1 MFARFENLPVA
12 DFRYR
17 ILFCGGVAPC
27 LGSTPYRGEAAL
39 PGSLRG
45 SLCEPPFG
53 MPRRLT
59 PRVNWRKEG
68 WEYYE
73 RYSPSQKA
81 GRG

>member
-1 MFARFENLPVA
+1 MLLVSKTYQSQTLDTEFCFAAVWRRVPGRPVSRGGRTSRISARFIV
-12 DFRYR
+12 R
-17 ILFCGGVAPC
+17 
-27 LGSTPYRGEAAL
+27 AA
-39 PGSLRG
+39 
-45 SLCEPPFG
+45 FG